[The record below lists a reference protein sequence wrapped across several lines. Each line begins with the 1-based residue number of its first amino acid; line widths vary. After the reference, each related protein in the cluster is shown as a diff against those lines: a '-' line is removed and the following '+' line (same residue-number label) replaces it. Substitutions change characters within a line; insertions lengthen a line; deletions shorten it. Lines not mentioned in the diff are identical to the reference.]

1 MSKSK
6 TFPLRYKEVKMKLI
20 AAVDKEQNIGY
31 KGNLLFSLPDDM
43 KFFRT
48 TTSGKTVVMGRK
60 TLESFPGSK
69 PLKNRLNLVLSRTE
83 QSVDGAE
90 FFKSVDEL
98 LERIKELDTD
108 EVYVIGGAQ
117 IYSLLL
123 PYCDTALITRV
134 DAVAQKADAKFPV
147 LSADEWEIAER
158 SEPYENNGITFT
170 FTTYKR
176 K

>member
-1 MSKSK
+1 
-6 TFPLRYKEVKMKLI
+6 MKLI
-20 AAVDKEQNIGY
+20 AAVDNEWNIGNN
-31 KGNLLFSLPDDM
+31 GGLLFSLPDDM

-69 PLKNRLNLVLSRTE
+69 PLKNRINIVLSKSCSNVE
-83 QSVDGAE
+83 GAE
-90 FFKSVDEL
+90 FVSSVEEL
-98 LERIKELDTD
+98 LDKLKEYNTD

-123 PYCDTALITRV
+123 PYCDTALITHV
-134 DAVAQKADAKFPV
+134 DTVANEADTKFPM
-147 LSADEWEIAER
+147 LKSNEWQICDQ
-158 SEPYENNGITFT
+158 SDIHENNGIKFR

-176 K
+176 INHV